1 MRYVS
6 FTVYCLSF
14 KINWRLPCSVLVMVF
29 FIFHFSFFTS
39 VFAQKQVTLGE
50 ITIKAI
56 RPERFMVGQKV
67 QELDSVNLARFR
79 FSTLADFLQFNSSI
93 AFKSYGAGQ
102 LTTISFRGTAASHTA
117 VLWNGININ
126 FPSLAQTDFSTV
138 PLAGFDLMTIQYGAA
153 ASTVGTD
160 AVGGSIQ
167 LRSAPQF
174 QQKGMQGMAA
184 LRLESSENYTGQL
197 SFRLNQRL
205 GENWQFATKTLLYG
219 SIFNNNFGAESRSNS
234 KGQTY
239 NFEPSRTN
247 QQGLIQD
254 LFWQHKNGNL
264 YSVNIWLSDNNAV
277 VQPDQLLLREIIR
290 SQAYRTVAAAQ
301 IGSTL
306 FRTAMVRDITNYG
319 KGENANPSRTEID
332 RFIGRV
338 EHDFLWTKNTDKA
351 TNLKIGIEAVH
362 FSGRVDGYG
371 AGVKKENRLDLYA
384 LFRHQFNNKLTTSL
398 NVRQAFVSG
407 YDPPFTPSVGIE
419 YITFRSIKSQL
430 TLSANA
436 SVSYRVPTLNER
448 YWLNLGNPDI
458 KPESGLNKEI
468 ELTWQHKHS
477 AQTQSKV
484 SVSAFHNLIDNWT
497 YWNPNTGYRVENL
510 QQVLAKG
517 LEIDFNVKSLIDKY
531 LIVADLR
538 YAMTN
543 SSQQKLFGPYTA
555 DIIGRQ
561 LIYVPRH
568 VVSTTVSV
576 SKNNLS
582 LTAQQQ
588 FTSARYVTFDHSGR
602 PFPPYYLLNMILNYE
617 FKTPKTKIDI
627 AIQGNNLTNTLYP
640 NVKKNAMPLRTASLN
655 VVFHF

>member
-1 MRYVS
+1 
-6 FTVYCLSF
+6 
-14 KINWRLPCSVLVMVF
+14 MVF
-29 FIFHFSFFTS
+29 FVFHFSFFTS
-39 VFAQKQVTLGE
+39 AFAQKQINLGE

-67 QELDSVNLARFR
+67 QEIDSVNLARFR
-79 FSTLADFLQFNSSI
+79 FSTLADFLQFNSSA

-102 LTTISFRGTAASHTA
+102 LTTISLRGTSASHTA
-117 VLWNGININ
+117 VLWNGVNIN

-138 PLAGFDLMTIQYGAA
+138 PLVGFDLVTIQYGAA

-174 QQKGMQGMAA
+174 QQKGLQGMAA
-184 LRLESSENYTGQL
+184 LRLESSQNYTGQL
-197 SFRLNQRL
+197 SLRLNQRL
-205 GENWQFATKTLLYG
+205 GKNWQFATKTLLYG

-254 LFWQHKNGNL
+254 LYWQYKNGNL

-277 VQPDQLLLREIIR
+277 VQPDQLPLREIIR

-306 FRTAMVRDITNYG
+306 FRTAFVRDITDYG
-319 KGENANPSRTEID
+319 KGENLNPSRTEID
-332 RFIGRV
+332 RLIGRV
-338 EHDFLWTKNTDKA
+338 EHDFLWTKSTDKA

-362 FSGRVDGYG
+362 FSGQVDGYG
-371 AGVKKENRLDLYA
+371 VGVKQENRLDLYA
-384 LFRHQFNNKLTTSL
+384 LFRHQFSSKLTTSL

-407 YDPPFTPSVGIE
+407 YDPPLTPSVGVE
-419 YITFRSIKSQL
+419 YVAFGSIKSQL

-458 KPESGLNKEI
+458 KPENGLNKEI
-468 ELTWQHKHS
+468 GLTWQHKHS

-484 SVSAFHNLIDNWT
+484 SVTAFHNLIDNWT

-517 LEIDFNVKSLIDKY
+517 LEIDFNVKSLTNKY

-568 VVSTTVSV
+568 TLSSTLSV
-576 SKNNLS
+576 SKKNLS
-582 LTAQQQ
+582 ITTQQQ

-617 FKTPKTKIDI
+617 FKTTKTKTNI

-640 NVKKNAMPLRTASLN
+640 NVKKNVMPLRTASLN